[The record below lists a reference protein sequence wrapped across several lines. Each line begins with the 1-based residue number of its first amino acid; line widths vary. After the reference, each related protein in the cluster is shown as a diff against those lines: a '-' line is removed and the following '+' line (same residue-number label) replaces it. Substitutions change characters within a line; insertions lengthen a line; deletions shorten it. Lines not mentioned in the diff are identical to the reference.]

1 MITKI
6 FILSDGV
13 WMFRFRFRFLQVPD
27 ISDISG
33 QESRYIYRLSCSL
46 TSSTSTA
53 INYSYMDNTQTNNF
67 KLTDLH
73 LKHKQAS
80 SKAIIW
86 DDDDVIC
93 GGYVAAEVWWPQ
105 NNLYAMSTQGT
116 PTPPQS
122 NPTAIADIS
131 HYRYYRRW
139 RTFFNPAYFLA
150 ERT

>member
-1 MITKI
+1 MDERMSTKI

-13 WMFRFRFRFLQVPD
+13 WNPNFGCSGSGSGSWYRFLALLLEAHLLQSITHIWTTHKRIISNLRIYIVP
-27 ISDISG
+27 
-33 QESRYIYRLSCSL
+33 LS
-46 TSSTSTA
+46 
-53 INYSYMDNTQTNNF
+53 
-67 KLTDLH
+67 
-73 LKHKQAS
+73 HKQAS
-80 SKAIIW
+80 SKATIW